1 MSVVLATDT
10 YATIRE
16 VVDRFRA
23 QTIQDRLE
31 LILVVPAAEAHT
43 VGAAD
48 LDGFAGT
55 RVVSVDAVVPLA
67 AARAAGVR
75 VATAPLVFLGETHS
89 YPDPRLAETLVEAHD
104 APRTVVVPAFR
115 NANPEGALSWA
126 AFLSDY
132 GGWAEGLPA
141 GEPAIVPTYNVAYR
155 RSFLVALG
163 DRLPLALA
171 QSHELQADLRR
182 NGGRAAFEP
191 AARMDH
197 ANISRLRPWLHQ
209 RFVLGRVLAA
219 NRSRRWP
226 KARRLAYACG
236 APLVPLVLLARR
248 RDGLRETRRREQV
261 PAGAVP
267 AMVLDTVIRAT
278 GELVGYALGAPPSF
292 HDRLDEYEIHKIA
305 YTGRSGAS
313 SSAAPAG
320 PGS

>member
-16 VVDRFRA
+16 VVDRFRS
-23 QTIQDRLE
+23 QTIHDRLE
-31 LILVVPAAEAHT
+31 LILVVPVAEAP
-43 VGAAD
+43 VVSAAD
-48 LDGFAGT
+48 LEGFAAA
-55 RVVSVDAVVPLA
+55 RVVTVDAVVPLA
-67 AARAAGVR
+67 HARAAGVR
-75 VATAPLVFLGETHS
+75 AATAPLVFLGETHS

-104 APRTVVVPAFR
+104 AQRTVVVPAFR

-141 GEPAIVPTYNVAYR
+141 GEPDIVPTYNAGYR
-155 RSFLVALG
+155 RSFLIALG

-171 QSHELQADLRR
+171 QSQEMLEDLRQTS
-182 NGGRAAFEP
+182 GRAVFEP

-197 ANISRLRPWLHQ
+197 ANISRLGPWLHQ
-209 RFVLGRVLAA
+209 RFVVGRVLAA

-226 KARRLAYACG
+226 KVRRLAYVCA
-236 APLVPLVLLARR
+236 APLIPVVLLARR
-248 RDGLRETRRREQV
+248 RDGLRETRRRARLPASTV
-261 PAGAVP
+261 PALL
-267 AMVLDTVIRAT
+267 LDSVIRAA
-278 GELVGYALGAPPSF
+278 GEMVGYAVGAPASF

-305 YTGRSGAS
+305 YTGRSAAS
-313 SSAAPAG
+313 SSAMPT